1 MPTGRQIAGLA
12 GLAALG
18 VAAGLAIEEAVIGR
32 RVRADPN
39 AHEPF
44 GLLHGEPVEVMS
56 VDGIRL
62 YAEVD
67 EPLDCPYDDGLT
79 LIFSHGY
86 ALNQDTWHYQRR
98 DLRSLGR
105 MVFWDHRAHGK
116 SGRGHPELTT
126 VDQLGLDL
134 GCVVDAL
141 GGRGPVVLVGHSMGG
156 MTVMA
161 LAAHRPDLFAP
172 IGPVKGVALL
182 ATSAG
187 NMASS
192 TYGLP
197 KVVGQTAYR
206 LAPEVLTRL
215 TGSADL
221 IDKNRARGSDLAFLL
236 TKYYSFGSNV
246 SPAVTNFTAEMING
260 TPIDVVAEF
269 LPGID
274 AHEKHD
280 ALATM
285 ADCESLVMVGDKD
298 RMTPL
303 AYSNEIVRRMP
314 HSETVL
320 LPDTGHMLMLERYA
334 EVNQALTDLAARVRR
349 ALAQDSTD
357 PGAAAVP

>member
-1 MPTGRQIAGLA
+1 MPNGRQIAGFA
-12 GLAALG
+12 GLAAVG
-18 VAAGLAIEEAVIGR
+18 IAAGLAIEEAVIGR
-32 RVRADPN
+32 RVRPDPN
-39 AHEPF
+39 AREPF
-44 GLLHGEPVEVMS
+44 GKLHGTPTEVMS
-56 VDGIRL
+56 VDGVRL
-62 YAEVD
+62 YAEIED
-67 EPLDCPYDDGLT
+67 PIGCPYGDDLT
-79 LIFSHGY
+79 LVFSHGY

-98 DLRSLGR
+98 DLRSVGR
-105 MVFWDHRAHGK
+105 MVFWDHRAHGR
-116 SGRGHPELTT
+116 SGRGHPELTS

-134 GCVVDAL
+134 GRIVDVL
-141 GGRGPVVLVGHSMGG
+141 GGEGPIVLVGHSMGG

-172 IGPVKGVALL
+172 TGPVKGVALL

-215 TGSADL
+215 TGSAEL
-221 IDKNRARGSDLAFLL
+221 IDKNRSRGSDLAFLL

-246 SPAVTNFTAEMING
+246 SPAVTNFTADMING

-280 ALATM
+280 ALAAM
-285 ADCESLVMVGDKD
+285 SDCESLVMVGDKD

-320 LPDTGHMLMLERYA
+320 LPDTGHMLMLERYPD
-334 EVNQALTDLAARVRR
+334 VNQALRELAARVRR
-349 ALAQDSTD
+349 KVALESADVSEPPQL
-357 PGAAAVP
+357 